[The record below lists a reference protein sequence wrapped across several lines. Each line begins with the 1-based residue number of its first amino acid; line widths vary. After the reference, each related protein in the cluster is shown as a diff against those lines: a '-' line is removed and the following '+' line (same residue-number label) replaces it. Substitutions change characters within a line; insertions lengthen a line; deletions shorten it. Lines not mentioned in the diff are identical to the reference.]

1 MNNKILFWIPRI
13 LGIIF
18 AVFISLFAFD
28 TFIDGFTWIT
38 FAGFLIHLI
47 PTYLLIIALV
57 IAWKWNL
64 IGGIIYLAL
73 GAFYMVIANANPIA
87 FLIIGVPVIV
97 TGGLFILEWYLK
109 KRTKHVL

>member
-1 MNNKILFWIPRI
+1 MNHKILFWIPRI

-18 AVFISLFAFD
+18 AVFISLFALDAF
-28 TFIDGFTWIT
+28 TDGYTWLT

-73 GAFYMVIANANPIA
+73 GVFYIIISSAEPIA
-87 FLIIGVPVIV
+87 FLIVGIPVII

-109 KRTKHVL
+109 KRTKRA